1 MSNSMII
8 KKMIKHEGLFSFY
21 RSFSISLF
29 MNIPWNGFMIMTNE
43 TIKPLI
49 NQDKDHGFASYFF
62 CAGFSSFIATV
73 LTMPLDN
80 IKMRL

>member
-8 KKMIKHEGLFSFY
+8 KKMIKHEGLLSFY
-21 RSFSISLF
+21 RSFPISIF

-49 NQDKDHGFASYFF
+49 NQD
-62 CAGFSSFIATV
+62 
-73 LTMPLDN
+73 
-80 IKMRL
+80 